1 MDKEILNV
9 NNHLNAMNQ
18 FLVKMLFLFNN
29 KPVI

>member
-18 FLVKMLFLFNN
+18 FLVKMLFLFN